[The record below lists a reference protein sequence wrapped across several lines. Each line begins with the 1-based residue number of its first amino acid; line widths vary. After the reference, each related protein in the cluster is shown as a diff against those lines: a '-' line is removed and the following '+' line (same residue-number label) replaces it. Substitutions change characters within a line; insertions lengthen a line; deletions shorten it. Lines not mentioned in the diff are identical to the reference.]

1 MQVLHLLAGAKR
13 VRSVHEDV
21 KMEKLTT
28 YTPAL
33 LELNSGAW
41 AALGGATAAGEGVV
55 IGIIDTGINP
65 FHPSLTTSTTTPP
78 KTSKFKGK
86 CATGDQFPISA
97 CNGKIVG
104 AQYFAR
110 AAIEAGSFNSTR
122 DFASPFD
129 SDGHGRQVVLSIYIM
144 HN

>member
-28 YTPAL
+28 YTPEL
-33 LELNSGAW
+33 LELKTGAW
-41 AALGGATAAGEGVV
+41 AALGGAAAAGEGVV

-65 FHPSLTTSTTTPP
+65 IHPSFTNSTSSPP

-86 CATGDQFPISA
+86 CATSNHFPISA
-97 CNGKIVG
+97 CNNKIVG

-129 SDGHGRQVVLSIYIM
+129 SDGHGRQAVLSTS
-144 HN
+144 